1 MTERDSDDFRALL
14 THRFDELDAK
24 VEATLEQARMT
35 NGRVTA
41 LEMANAERDA
51 ADKARGGL
59 VRWAFLAGGF
69 AAAVATVLNMVL
81 TRI

>member
-14 THRFDELDAK
+14 THRFDALDAK
-24 VEATLEQARMT
+24 VEATLEQTRLT

-41 LEMANAERDA
+41 LEIANAERDA

-69 AAAVATVLNMVL
+69 AAAVATVLNVL
-81 TRI
+81 IQRV